1 LVADH
6 YNEEIEKLNEFLKM
20 LLETH
25 TEQFMS
31 SGELEAVD
39 PESMPSHLNMEVVVT
54 KRKFGDV
61 KGKKVKISDLNQ
73 EELKQVIEQVLETK
87 WGGTG
92 KGTPVRRSELEQ
104 ILEATFIIA
113 SHKRRVWDVAK
124 VSIEEA
130 GKTPRY

>member
-1 LVADH
+1 MADH
-6 YNEEIEKLNEFLKM
+6 YNEEIDKLNEFLKM

-25 TEQFMS
+25 TEKFMS

-39 PESMPSHLNMEVVVT
+39 PELMPSHLNMEVVVT

-87 WGGTG
+87 WGDKG
-92 KGTPVRRSELEQ
+92 KGTSVRRSELENEN
-104 ILEATFIIA
+104 IKITKMI
-113 SHKRRVWDVAK
+113 
-124 VSIEEA
+124 
-130 GKTPRY
+130 